1 MKKNSQTTST
11 VEKHEG
17 KEQYPQAIIGEFSK
31 SNAPYKILSVKLQ
44 RNYLEIEVSYSG
56 GCEQHEFNLIGSKY
70 LSKSLPPI
78 RNVQLVHLDKQDK
91 CKSIVTEKLKFSISS
106 LAENTNP
113 GNKIK
118 LQIEGFKDM
127 IEYSYE

>member
-1 MKKNSQTTST
+1 MKKNSQTSATT
-11 VEKHEG
+11 ENQ
-17 KEQYPQAIIGEFSK
+17 KEQYPQAILGEVSK
-31 SNAPYKILSVKLQ
+31 NNSPYKILNIKLQ

-56 GCEQHEFNLIGSKY
+56 GCENHKFNLIGSKY

-78 RNVQLVHLDKQDK
+78 RNVQLVHLDMQDK
-91 CKSIVTEKLKFSISS
+91 CKSIVTEKLKFGISS

-118 LQIEGFKDM
+118 LQIEGFKEM
-127 IEYSYE
+127 IEYTYE